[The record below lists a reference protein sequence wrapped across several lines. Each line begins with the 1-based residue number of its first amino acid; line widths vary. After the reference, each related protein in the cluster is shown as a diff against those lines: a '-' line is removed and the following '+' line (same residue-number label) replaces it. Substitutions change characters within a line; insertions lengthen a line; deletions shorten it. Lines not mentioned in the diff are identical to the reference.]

1 MTTLQN
7 FASKRPYLFWSTK
20 NYSHLSNEAIVEGIL
35 EYGDYEDVQ
44 ELIKILG
51 CPKVAQI
58 FFKKIESQRNNFDP
72 KIKHYY
78 KL

>member
-1 MTTLQN
+1 
-7 FASKRPYLFWSTK
+7 
-20 NYSHLSNEAIVEGIL
+20 L

-72 KIKHYY
+72 KIKHYF
-78 KL
+78 KLFFKQHA